1 MFYCTQNQQYINE
14 GTAFEING
22 VQYPANW
29 LNLSTPEE
37 KAEVGLEEVIAT
49 NQPANQTYYWV
60 SETLTGAE
68 LTYTNTP
75 KDLLT
80 VKTTALNQI
89 NATAYSILLPTDW
102 MVVKSVET
110 STPINPSWNAWRQS
124 IRTTALNATNGVE
137 SAADVDAVA
146 SVMGAIVWPKDP
158 DQVAYEAAQVV
169 EEPVAEPTIEPT
181 VEPVVEPVVDP
192 AV

>member
-37 KAEVGLEEVIAT
+37 KVEIGLEEVIVT
-49 NQPANQTYYWV
+49 NQPANDTYYWV
-60 SETLTGAE
+60 SETLSEAT

-75 KDLLT
+75 KDLLS

-110 STPINPSWNAWRQS
+110 STPINASWNTWRQS
-124 IRTTALNATNGVE
+124 IRTTALTATNAVE
-137 SAADVDAVA
+137 GASDVDAVA
-146 SVMGAIVWPKDP
+146 SAMNITWPKDP
-158 DQVAYEAAQVV
+158 DQVALEVEQLAAQ
-169 EEPVAEPTIEPT
+169 ELAQTKQPSA
-181 VEPVVEPVVDP
+181 
-192 AV
+192 

>member
-37 KAEVGLEEVIAT
+37 KAEIGLEEVIAT
-49 NQPANQTYYWV
+49 NNPANDTYYWV
-60 SETLTGAE
+60 SQTLNGPH

-75 KDLLT
+75 KDLLS

-102 MVVKSVET
+102 MVVKAVET

-137 SAADVDAVA
+137 GAADVDAVA
-146 SVMGAIVWPKDP
+146 TVMSSINWPKDP
-158 DQVAYEAAQVV
+158 DQVAAEAAQLAQ
-169 EEPVAEPTIEPT
+169 ET
-181 VEPVVEPVVDP
+181 VEQS
-192 AV
+192 AGA

>member
-14 GTAFEING
+14 GNAFEING

-37 KAEVGLEEVIAT
+37 KAEIGLEEVIAT
-49 NQPANQTYYWV
+49 NQPANDTYYWV
-60 SETLTGAE
+60 SQTLVGPD

-75 KDLLT
+75 KDLLS

-102 MVVKSVET
+102 MVVKAFET
-110 STPINPSWNAWRQS
+110 STPINASWNTWRQS
-124 IRTTALNATNGVE
+124 IRTTALTATNAVE

-146 SVMGAIVWPKDP
+146 TAMAITWPKDP
-158 DQVAYEAAQVV
+158 DQVTLEAAQATEEVV
-169 EEPVAEPTIEPT
+169 EPIVEETPVI
-181 VEPVVEPVVDP
+181 EPVVETPTE
-192 AV
+192 AA

>member
-29 LNLSTPEE
+29 LNLSTPQE
-37 KAEVGLEEVIAT
+37 KAEIGLEEVIAT
-49 NQPANQTYYWV
+49 NQPANDTYYWV
-60 SETLTGAE
+60 SQTLVGPD

-110 STPINPSWNAWRQS
+110 STPINASWNTWRQS

-137 SAADVDAVA
+137 GATDVDGVA
-146 SVMGAIVWPKDP
+146 TVMGAIVWPKDP
-158 DQVAYEAAQVV
+158 NQVALEAAQEVA
-169 EEPVAEPTIEPT
+169 PVIET
-181 VEPVVEPVVDP
+181 LTE
-192 AV
+192 AS

>member
-29 LNLSTPEE
+29 LNLSTPQE
-37 KAEVGLEEVIAT
+37 KAEIGLEEVIAT
-49 NQPANQTYYWV
+49 NQPANDTYYWV
-60 SETLTGAE
+60 SQTLVGPD

-110 STPINPSWNAWRQS
+110 STPINASWNTWRQS
-124 IRTTALNATNGVE
+124 IRTTALTATNAVE
-137 SAADVDAVA
+137 GAADVDAVA
-146 SVMGAIVWPKDP
+146 TAMNITWPKDP
-158 DQVAYEAAQVV
+158 DQVTLEAAQEEVVEPVV
-169 EEPVAEPTIEPT
+169 EEPVT
-181 VEPVVEPVVDP
+181 EPVVDP
-192 AV
+192 LA

>member
-1 MFYCTQNQQYINE
+1 MFYCTQTQQYIQE
-14 GTAFEING
+14 GTPFEING

-60 SETLTGAE
+60 SETLTGAD

-75 KDLLT
+75 KDLLS
-80 VKTTALNQI
+80 VKTVALNQI

-110 STPINPSWNAWRQS
+110 STPINASWNTWRQS
-124 IRTTALNATNGVE
+124 IRNTALNATNAVE

-146 SVMGAIVWPKDP
+146 AAMVITWPKDP
-158 DQVAYEAAQVV
+158 NQVALEAAQAA
-169 EEPVAEPTIEPT
+169 EEV
-181 VEPVVEPVVDP
+181 VEPVVEPVVE
-192 AV
+192 

>member
-14 GTAFEING
+14 GAAFEING

-37 KAEVGLEEVIAT
+37 KAEIGLEEVIAT
-49 NQPANQTYYWV
+49 NQPANDTYYWV
-60 SETLTGAE
+60 SQTLNGAD

-102 MVVKSVET
+102 MVVKAFET
-110 STPINPSWNAWRQS
+110 STPINASWNTWRQS
-124 IRTTALNATNGVE
+124 IRTTALTVTNAIE

-146 SVMGAIVWPKDP
+146 TAMSFAWPKDP
-158 DQVAYEAAQVV
+158 DQVTLEAEQAV
-169 EEPVAEPTIEPT
+169 EEV
-181 VEPVVEPVVDP
+181 VEPVVEETPVVDP
-192 AV
+192 VA